1 MIHLVMPKVIDRRGR
16 GLKTS
21 QKNVTAKIDWL
32 QIIFYQCSIEEL
44 LETLL
49 KIEKDCFLVEKAQ
62 IRYKEYDVCYS
73 YGSLKIYTYDLPAFE
88 ESECYL
94 VFSGDACSLYERLL
108 HSLESN
114 WVMFFQQLVTQF
126 SQRFK
131 VKRLDIALD
140 DRNKQPYFKVEQLI
154 KLCKKK
160 RYESRKRKFHV
171 TESNVA
177 GTKTSKTLY
186 IGKRTSDVMFRIY
199 DKDLETAQK
208 EKRAVQEIGSWKRL
222 EVEFKRDVAQAIVEL
237 ISKNTDSLEELMR
250 SFVKQELNFYSD
262 DEHTKIP
269 RFWER
274 YLGNVAPLKIARK
287 YEIRGLK
294 DTEQWFVFGGGL
306 STLKAFDFLANHG
319 ALGNLQN
326 MLQAIQD
333 AELSRPL
340 TKKVVDHLVDIGRE
354 DLIEEIYLLTKKE
367 NLKKDKVIQSQA
379 PL

>member
-1 MIHLVMPKVIDRRGR
+1 MKA
-16 GLKTS
+16 S

-44 LETLL
+44 LESLL
-49 KIEKDCFLVEKAQ
+49 KIEKQCFLVESAQ
-62 IRYKEYDVCYS
+62 IRHKEYDVCYS
-73 YGSLKIYTYDLPAFE
+73 YGSLRIYTYEFPPYDE
-88 ESECYL
+88 TECYL

-108 HSLESN
+108 ISLESN
-114 WVMFFQQLVTQF
+114 WAAFFQQLVTQF

-131 VKRLDIALD
+131 VKRIDIALD
-140 DRNKQPYFKVEQLI
+140 DRNEQPYFKVEQLI

-171 TESNVA
+171 TESNVV

-186 IGKRTSDVMFRIY
+186 IGKRTSDIMFRIY

-222 EVEFKRDVAQAIVEL
+222 EVEFKREVAHSVVEL
-237 ISKNTDSLEELMR
+237 ISQNSQTLEELMR
-250 SFVKQELNFYSD
+250 GVVKQELTFYLD
-262 DEHTKIP
+262 DNHTKIP

-274 YLGNVAPLKIARK
+274 YLGNVSPLKIPRN

-294 DTEQWFVFGGGL
+294 DTEQWFLFGGGL
-306 STLKAFDFLANHG
+306 STLKAFDFLAKND
-319 ALGNLQN
+319 ALGHLQD
-326 MLQAIQD
+326 LTQEIQE

-340 TKKVVDHLVDIGRE
+340 TKKIVDHLVDVGRE
-354 DLIEEIYLLTKKE
+354 ELIESVYLMTKKE
-367 NLKKDKVIQSQA
+367 NLRKDKVIQSQA